1 MIIVFASEFRIM
13 ISRFIFYYFLFFAI
27 LIVNFYSCL
36 SVIVNL
42 SCFLLLFKLYYR
54 IISFN

>member
-1 MIIVFASEFRIM
+1 MIIVFASEFRII
-13 ISRFIFYYFLFFAI
+13 ISRLFFAI
-27 LIVNFYSCL
+27 LIVNFHSCL
-36 SVIVNL
+36 SIIVNL